1 MLLRNSLRD
10 LRYALRRLLKSPG
23 FTLTV
28 TITLA
33 LGIGATTAIYTV
45 VYATLIADMPY
56 PKPQELVM
64 VWSTI
69 QGQRNVVSA
78 ADYLDWKQQST
89 VFSGLYA
96 MYMDSMNLGG
106 IEDPEILHVE
116 FDTPGNYTAEGVPF
130 ALGRDLLSEEAT
142 DGKNHVVVLTNRLW
156 RRFGADP
163 NILGKTLQLDQKPYT
178 IVGVLASGQPDNYPW
193 DLIVPLVIKPEQIN
207 HDSHWLNIMG
217 RLKDGVTMEQAN
229 AQMAAVAA
237 NITRA
242 NPRTNTGWSARVE
255 SLKNDWL
262 SDTLRLTLWLFLGAS
277 GFVLLIA
284 CLNVANLLLA
294 KGMTRQKEIAI
305 RSAVG
310 ATRRSVFVQFITES
324 LILAALGGGLG
335 VGLGYALLR
344 GIIAAMPWNTL
355 PGDAVLTLS
364 IPVLLVTL
372 AATTLAGLLFGC
384 APAWYASRVDPA
396 ESLKEGGRS
405 GSSRLRNRLHQLL
418 VVGEFA
424 LALTL
429 LAGAGMA
436 IHSFWNLY
444 HIDTGVET
452 GHTLTFILPMSR
464 VGTTPEQSL
473 GYYQQVIRRIQSV
486 PGVQSA
492 SASTGLP
499 LEGTFFRV
507 PLSITGQAEFAD
519 PSKRP
524 TVDLSRVTPDYLK
537 TFGIRLVKGRFFTEA
552 DNATSLHVAVVDELF
567 VKHYLA
573 GKDPIGQV
581 VNIPLITPGSTPTML
596 RTSPFQPW
604 VIVGVFHDVHGG
616 MLQTQDEE
624 IDLPFYQDSFQ
635 VAAVGVRTARDPET
649 MRKSISAAVHSI
661 DPTVP
666 LDEVATL
673 DEIRDKQ
680 LVGQRFILFLYIGF
694 AVLALT
700 LAAVGIYGVMAFS
713 VGQREHEIGVRMALG
728 ASRNGVVS
736 MVMREGAMLA
746 CVGSL
751 LGLGGAYVVGRAI
764 RITLYDV
771 GAFDIAA
778 FSAVAAVLLV
788 VALVACFIP
797 ARRAASIEPM
807 QALRTE

>member
-1 MLLRNSLRD
+1 MLSLLHNLRYSLRM
-10 LRYALRRLLKSPG
+10 LRKNVG
-23 FTLTV
+23 LTATMV
-28 TITLA
+28 LTLA

-69 QGQRNVVSA
+69 QGHRNLVSP
-78 ADYLDWKQQST
+78 ADYMDWKQQST

-96 MYMDSMNLGG
+96 FYMGTMNLGG
-106 IEDPEILHVE
+106 IEDPEILHVD
-116 FDTPGNYTAEGVPF
+116 FDAPGWYTALGVPF
-130 ALGRDLLSEEAT
+130 SLGRDFLPEEAN
-142 DGKNHVVVLTNRLW
+142 DGKNQVVILTNRLW

-163 NILGKTLQLDQKPYT
+163 KILGKTLQLDQKPYT
-178 IVGVLASGQPDNYPW
+178 VVGVLASGQPDNDPW
-193 DLIVPLVIKPEQIN
+193 DLIVPLVIKPGQIS
-207 HDSHWLNIMG
+207 HDAHWLNIMG
-217 RLKDGVTMEQAN
+217 RLKDGVTMAQAN

-284 CLNVANLLLA
+284 CVNIANLLLA

-310 ATRRSVFVQFITES
+310 ATRRSVFAQFITES
-324 LILAALGGGLG
+324 LLLAVLGGGLG
-335 VGLGYALLR
+335 AGLGYALLR

-372 AATTLAGLLFGC
+372 AATTLSGLLFGC

-405 GSSRLRNRLHQLL
+405 GSSRLRNRLHRLL

-452 GHTLTFILPMSR
+452 DHTLTFILPISR
-464 VGTTPEQSL
+464 VGSTPEQSL

-499 LEGTFFRV
+499 LEGTFFRA
-507 PLSITGQAEFAD
+507 PFSIAGQAEFAD

-524 TVDLSRVTPDYLK
+524 NVGLSGVTPDYLK
-537 TFGIRLVKGRFFTEA
+537 TFGIRLVEGRFFTEA
-552 DNATSLHVAVVDELF
+552 DNATSLHVAVVNELF

-581 VNIPLITPGSTPTML
+581 VNIPPITPQSTPAML

-604 VIVGVFHDVHGG
+604 VIVGVIHDVHGG
-616 MLQTQDEE
+616 MLQTQYEE
-624 IDLPFYQDSFQ
+624 IDVPFYQDPFP

-649 MRKSISAAVHSI
+649 MRRSISAAVHSI

-666 LDEVATL
+666 LNEVATL

-728 ASRNGVVS
+728 ASRNGVVG

-746 CVGSL
+746 LVGSL
-751 LGLGGAYVVGRAI
+751 LGLGGAYAVGRALRTI
-764 RITLYDV
+764 LFGVT
-771 GAFDIAA
+771 AFDLTA
-778 FSAVAAVLLV
+778 FTAVAALLLAA
-788 VALVACFIP
+788 ALVASWLP

>member
-1 MLLRNSLRD
+1 MNSLLND
-10 LRYALRRLLKSPG
+10 LRYALRRLRRSPG
-23 FTLTV
+23 FTLTAV
-28 TITLA
+28 LTLA

-64 VWSTI
+64 VWSTV
-69 QGQRNVVSA
+69 QGHRNVVST

-89 VFSGLYA
+89 VFLGLYA
-96 MYMDSMNLGG
+96 FYMDTMNLGG
-106 IEDPEILHVE
+106 IEDPEVLYVN
-116 FDTPGNYTAEGVPF
+116 FGTPGRYTTVGTPF
-130 ALGRDLLSEEAT
+130 ALGRDFLPEEAV
-142 DGKNHVVVLTNRLW
+142 DGKNHVVILTNRMW

-163 NILGKTLQLDQKPYT
+163 KILGKTLQLDQKPYT
-178 IVGVLASGQPDNYPW
+178 VVGVLASGEPDNAPW
-193 DLIVPLVIKPEQIN
+193 DLDVPLVIKPEQIN
-207 HDSHWLNIMG
+207 HDSHWLNVLA
-217 RLKDGVTMEQAN
+217 RLKDGVSMAQAN
-229 AQMAAVAA
+229 AQMTAVAA
-237 NITRA
+237 NIARA
-242 NPRTNTGWSARVE
+242 NPRTNSGWSARVE
-255 SLKNDWL
+255 SLKDDWL

-284 CLNVANLLLA
+284 CVNIANLLLA

-310 ATRRSVFVQFITES
+310 ATRRSVFAQFITES

-355 PGDAVLTLS
+355 PGEAVLRLS

-372 AATTLAGLLFGC
+372 AATTLSGLLFGC

-396 ESLKEGGRS
+396 ESLKESGRS
-405 GSSRLRNRLHQLL
+405 GSSRFRNRLHRLL

-429 LAGAGMA
+429 LAGAGMS

-452 GHTLTFILPMSR
+452 DHTLTFTLPMSR
-464 VGTTPEQSL
+464 VASTPEQSL
-473 GYYQQVIRRIQSV
+473 GYFQQVIRRIQSV

-507 PLSITGQAEFAD
+507 PFSITGQAEFSD

-524 TVDLSRVTPDYLK
+524 NVGLSRVTPEYLK
-537 TFGIRLVKGRFFTEA
+537 TFGIRLVEGRFFTEA
-552 DNATSLHVAVVDELF
+552 DNATSLHVAVVNELF
-567 VKHYLA
+567 AKHYLA

-581 VNIPLITPGSTPTML
+581 VNIPPTAPGATPAML

-616 MLQTQDEE
+616 MLQTQYEE
-624 IDLPFYQDSFQ
+624 IDVPFYQDPFQ

-649 MRKSISAAVHSI
+649 MRRSISAAVHSI

-666 LDEVATL
+666 LDQVATL
-673 DEIRDKQ
+673 DEIRDKE

-728 ASRNGVVS
+728 ASRNGVVN
-736 MVMREGAMLA
+736 MVMQEGAMLA

-764 RITLYDV
+764 RTTLYDV
-771 GAFDIAA
+771 GAFDLTA
-778 FSAVAAVLLV
+778 FIAVAALLLV
-788 VALVACFIP
+788 AALVACFIP